1 MIKAAIVGCGKM
13 ADQHAVQI
21 QKISSAKLVAVCDA
35 EPLMARQIA
44 ERFKVP
50 TWFTDV
56 DEMLASAHPDVVH
69 VTTPPQSHLQIGK
82 KCVAAGASAYIEKPF
97 TLNTADAEEL
107 IDLANRK
114 GVKLTAGHNGQF
126 THAMNEMRRLVSS
139 GFLGGRAV
147 HMESL
152 YCYEF
157 GDAAYAKAL
166 LGDTDHWA
174 RKLPG
179 SLLQNIMSHG
189 VAKIAEFMKGD
200 NIVVLAHGF
209 SSPFLQEIGQSEIV
223 DELRL
228 IVRDENAT
236 TADFTFSSQICP
248 TQHQFRV
255 YGPKRSLV
263 VDDDHQ
269 VVLRLDNKE
278 YKSYLRFF
286 VPPVLFAGQYLRNLG
301 RNLTRF
307 AKNDFHLPNDAG
319 LLTLISAFYES
330 VANGAPLPIPYRE
343 ILLTSRIMD
352 AAFEQM
358 GKQMLAHAR
367 NFEPAGRRPEV
378 DGTGQDHGAAQGC
391 EKPAAKKAGTL

>member
-21 QKISSAKLVAVCDA
+21 QKISGAKLVAVCDA
-35 EPLMARQIA
+35 EPLMAQQIA
-44 ERFKVP
+44 ERFRVP
-50 TWFTDV
+50 AWFTSI
-56 DEMLASAHPDVVH
+56 DEMLASARPDVVH
-69 VTTPPQSHLQIGK
+69 VTTPPQSHLAIGK
-82 KCVAAGASAYIEKPF
+82 TCFEAGASAYIEKPF

-107 IDLANRK
+107 IDVANRK

-126 THAMNEMRRLVSS
+126 THAMNQMRRLASD

-157 GDAAYAKAL
+157 GDPAYAKAL
-166 LGDTDHWA
+166 LGDSDHWA

-179 SLLQNIMSHG
+179 SLLQNIISHG
-189 VAKIAEFMKGD
+189 VARIAEFMTGD
-200 NIVVLAHGF
+200 NVVVLAHGF
-209 SSPFLQEIGQSEIV
+209 SSPFLQKIGQSDIV

-228 IVRDENAT
+228 IIRDENST
-236 TADFTFSSQICP
+236 TADFTFSSQISP

-269 VVLRLDNKE
+269 VVLRLNNKE
-278 YKSYLRFF
+278 YKSYMRFF
-286 VPPVLFAGQYLRNLG
+286 VPPLGFARQYVGNLARNL
-301 RNLTRF
+301 RRF
-307 AKNDFHLPNDAG
+307 AKNDFHLPNEAG
-319 LLTLISAFYES
+319 LQTLISSFYKS
-330 VANGAPLPIPYRE
+330 VENGDPLPIPYRE

-352 AAFEQM
+352 AAFEQIAT
-358 GKQMLAHAR
+358 K
-367 NFEPAGRRPEV
+367 
-378 DGTGQDHGAAQGC
+378 C
-391 EKPAAKKAGTL
+391 